1 MVIIN
6 NKKESESMSK
16 LYRISAD
23 SSGVFKLRLAEYE
36 VGEHLWWMPK
46 DDDELD
52 KLVSNVNRFNIFT
65 RDINRIDEH
74 KLIMLRK
81 FEEYYKGE
89 KDRVDKS
96 LSVIAEHKVGLS

>member
-1 MVIIN
+1 ME
-6 NKKESESMSK
+6 KESGSMSK

-23 SSGVFKLRLAEYE
+23 SLGVFKLRLSEYE
-36 VGEHLWWMPK
+36 EEEYLLDN
-46 DDDELD
+46 DDKLD
-52 KLVSNVNRFNIFT
+52 KLVKSGNHRFNIFT

-89 KDRVDKS
+89 KNRVDKS
-96 LSVIAEHKVGLS
+96 LSVIAENKVGLS

>member
-1 MVIIN
+1 
-6 NKKESESMSK
+6 MSK

-23 SSGVFKLRLAEYE
+23 SSGVFKLRLSEYE
-36 VGEHLWWMPK
+36 AEEYLWWMPK

-52 KLVSNVNRFNIFT
+52 KLVNSGNRFDIFT
-65 RDINRIDEH
+65 KDINRIDEH

-89 KDRVDKS
+89 KNRVDKS
-96 LSVIAEHKVGLS
+96 LSVIAENKVGLS